1 MGVAIVIA
9 GGGPGIAAACAQV
22 GKNYASKPVT
32 NPVSNRPVFA
42 ITGMPRSRTAWLS
55 CLFTCSSVEC
65 FHDLIG
71 VQSLPDVFRVL
82 DESTA
87 KVVGL
92 SDCGY
97 GFIFPETRQRYKA
110 VREIIIERDP
120 AKCFDSM
127 CRVLSD
133 LPQEPVAGAVTAI
146 QERIDRMPERGRT
159 LLRVP
164 YESLDDI
171 ATLERMWNF
180 AVPEVAFP
188 VRHAEK
194 LLTMRVTVHDER
206 LRKLARV
213 HSILA

>member
-1 MGVAIVIA
+1 MA
-9 GGGPGIAAACAQV
+9 GGGPALVAACAQF
-22 GKNYASKPVT
+22 GKNSQFKPVT

-55 CLFTCSSVEC
+55 CLFTWGGVEC

-71 VQSLPDVFRVL
+71 TMNLAEVYRAL
-82 DESTA
+82 DESPA

-120 AKCFDSM
+120 AECRDSM
-127 CRVLSD
+127 CRVLSN
-133 LPQEPVAGAVTAI
+133 LPQEPVAGAVAAI
-146 QERIDRMPERGRT
+146 QERLDLMTGPGRS

-164 YESLDDI
+164 YEGLDSI
-171 ATLERMWNF
+171 ATLERVWNF

-206 LRKLARV
+206 LRGLARV